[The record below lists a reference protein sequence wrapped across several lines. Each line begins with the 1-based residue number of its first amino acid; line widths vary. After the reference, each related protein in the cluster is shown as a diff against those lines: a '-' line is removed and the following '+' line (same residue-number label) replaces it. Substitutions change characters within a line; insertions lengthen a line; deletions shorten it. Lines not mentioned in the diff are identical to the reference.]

1 MVTRSMQVDLA
12 PEAIKAVAIHP
23 GWVLTDMGGPRA
35 LISTEESVSNM
46 VSTITKVAQGE
57 LGNDGE
63 IFLNYDGTLI
73 AW

>member
-1 MVTRSMQVDLA
+1 MVTKSLQIDLA
-12 PEAIKAVAIHP
+12 PEGIKAVAIHP
-23 GWVLTDMGGPRA
+23 GWVLTDMGGAKAP
-35 LISTEESVSNM
+35 ISTETSVSNM

-57 LGNDGE
+57 LGGDGK